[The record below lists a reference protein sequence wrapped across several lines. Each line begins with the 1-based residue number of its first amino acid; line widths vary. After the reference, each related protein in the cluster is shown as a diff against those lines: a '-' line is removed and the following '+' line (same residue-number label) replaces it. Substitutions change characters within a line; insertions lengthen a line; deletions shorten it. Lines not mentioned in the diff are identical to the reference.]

1 MINKPSEDEFGF
13 YADIAMQAAKAKIAE
28 PKKNIVHILEGI
40 CYNKAHQ
47 AFVDTPE
54 DDQFDS
60 MDEILKLQDELISNT
75 IMYYGSTLSNS

>member
-1 MINKPSEDEFGF
+1 MINQHKEDEFGF
-13 YADIAMQAAKAKIAE
+13 YADIAIQAAKTKIAE
-28 PKKNIVHILEGI
+28 PEKNIVHILEGI

-60 MDEILKLQDELISNT
+60 MDDILKLQSELISNT